1 MGLLAVVLLAICR
14 TGTHACLLSVLSN
27 LLCNCCSA
35 AAYLLDWEL
44 LNLLMAM
51 MSTQLYTPTAVAAPN
66 AHPFTAAI
74 LEQKDL
80 VPGLLQVLALPCV
93 LHVQALG
100 EYHGGDK
107 SLQEAHA

>member
-1 MGLLAVVLLAICR
+1 M
-14 TGTHACLLSVLSN
+14 HACCACCVDVL
-27 LLCNCCSA
+27 CTCCSA

-44 LNLLMAM
+44 LNLLLAM

-80 VPGLLQVLALPCV
+80 VPELLQVAALP
-93 LHVQALG
+93 
-100 EYHGGDK
+100 
-107 SLQEAHA
+107 

>member
-1 MGLLAVVLLAICR
+1 MLLAIR
-14 TGTHACLLSVLSN
+14 QTDTHACMQCILSN
-27 LLCNCCSA
+27 LLWKCCSA

-74 LEQKDL
+74 LEQTDL
-80 VPGLLQVLALPCV
+80 VPGLLQVLALPLI
-93 LHVQALG
+93 LHVPFLGSYHHSDESLHRALLS
-100 EYHGGDK
+100 EPQ
-107 SLQEAHA
+107 L

>member
-1 MGLLAVVLLAICR
+1 MRC
-14 TGTHACLLSVLSN
+14 VLSD
-27 LLCNCCSA
+27 LLWKCCSA

-51 MSTQLYTPTAVAAPN
+51 MSTQLYIPTAVAAPN

-74 LEQKDL
+74 LEQMDL

-93 LHVQALG
+93 LHARALG
-100 EYHGGDK
+100 GQHGGAE
-107 SLQEAHA
+107 SLQLAHASEA